1 MSARHVLPRLRVE
14 VRAAPNPHLL
24 RAAIESRLAGRT
36 FSPGPEDAVGAA
48 VAKAV
53 ATQPAQPPPEAEEAP
68 PWR

>member
-1 MSARHVLPRLRVE
+1 MSERRRLPRLRFAVGA
-14 VRAAPNPHLL
+14 VPSPHLL

-36 FSPGPEDAVGAA
+36 FPLGPEDAVGAA

-53 ATQPAQPPPEAEEAP
+53 ATQPAQPPPEAGEGP